1 MKRFFAI
8 FAFILIAVAGF
19 TVGRLTGEGHVLNTN
34 IARRVFPMLPVPPK
48 ESVVP
53 TANAGLAAEAPTKDI
68 VLEVP
73 VEGAI
78 LSGSFDVSGR
88 ARLTGTDIVVV
99 VKDETG
105 ETLTENR
112 AVVDTDEAGQFGRF
126 SQTVSL
132 PQHKLGKG
140 TIEVYYA
147 SAVASAARAAFVRQV
162 TFAEPDTVAAKVYF
176 RTTGFDSSDSCDNVL
191 PVERTV
197 SSKGTIYRAVIDQLI
212 DGPNDGERAAG
223 YATALSTGVVLKSV
237 AADANGVVTAD
248 FTSSLER
255 GVAGSCRVTAIRAQ
269 IVSTLKQFP
278 EVRDVVI
285 SVNGLTETVLQP

>member
-1 MKRFFAI
+1 MRRFLTI
-8 FAFILIAVAGF
+8 IAFILVAVAGF
-19 TVGRLTGEGHVLNTN
+19 TIGRLTGEGHVLNAN

-53 TANAGLAAEAPTKDI
+53 PANAGHPVELPAKDI

-78 LSGSFDVSGR
+78 LSGSFEVSGR
-88 ARLTGTDIVVV
+88 ARMTGADIVVV
-99 VKDETG
+99 VKDDVG

-112 AVVDTDEAGQFGRF
+112 AAVDVEKVGQFGRF
-126 SQTVSL
+126 SQAVSL

-140 TIEVYYA
+140 TVEVYFA
-147 SAVASAARAAFVRQV
+147 PPDGSVSEVALVRQV
-162 TFAEPDTVAAKVYF
+162 TFAEPDTVAVKVYF
-176 RTTGFDSSDSCDNVL
+176 RATGFDFSDSCDNVL

-197 SSKGTIYRAVIDQLI
+197 SSKGTIYRAVIDELI
-212 DGPNDGERAAG
+212 LGPTDAEQSAG
-223 YATALSTGVVLKSV
+223 YATALPAGVVLKSV

-255 GVAGSCRVTAIRAQ
+255 GVAGSCRVSAIRSQ
-269 IVSTLKQFP
+269 IISTLKQFP

-285 SVNGLTETVLQP
+285 SVNGRTADILQP